1 MIEYIENLNKT
12 YKSGQFSLDEDGT
25 IVVSVVKIRSY
36 EAMLTEKQ
44 CDWIRTF
51 CSRVSNNC
59 MRHMSKHLASAVIDF
74 HLTFPDVKIY
84 LRWA

>member
-12 YKSGQFSLDEDGT
+12 YKSGQFSLDEDGN

-44 CDWIRTF
+44 CEWI
-51 CSRVSNNC
+51 
-59 MRHMSKHLASAVIDF
+59 
-74 HLTFPDVKIY
+74 
-84 LRWA
+84 

>member
-1 MIEYIENLNKT
+1 MIKYIEKLNKT
-12 YKSGQFSLDEDGT
+12 YKSGQFSLDDGGN
-25 IVVSVVKIRSY
+25 VVVRVVKIRSY

-59 MRHMSKHLASAVIDF
+59 MKHMSKALASAVIDL
-74 HLTFPDVKIY
+74 HLTFPDVKVY
-84 LRWA
+84 LEWA